1 MTVKL
6 YDYSRSKKI
15 AEIDVKDPA
24 PPTLS
29 YAGKGWHRFGGE
41 GRHAGLCPGAPC
53 LASGFVRAAGSA
65 AARSH
70 SSR

>member
-15 AEIDVKDPA
+15 AEIDVQDPA

-29 YAGKGWHRFGGE
+29 YAGKGWHRFGEKDGTP
-41 GRHAGLCPGAPC
+41 AYAP
-53 LASGFVRAAGSA
+53 VR
-65 AARSH
+65 RD
-70 SSR
+70 